1 MKSLDELCELGMLEP
16 AEVHV
21 ARALLRLGGEHDPAV
36 ELGAALAAR
45 APRLG
50 HVCVELDSATE
61 RLAQFRDDLAMGK
74 SAVEGWPAP
83 EAWLACLAAS
93 PLVHAVGPGE
103 ADDHCVDRPLV
114 LDGARLYLERYWRYQ
129 QRVVGHLRRR
139 ALERPEGV
147 DLELL
152 RAGLDR
158 LFVDDGQHP
167 TPVDRQRLAGTI
179 ASLRRFAV
187 VSGGPGTGKTT
198 TVKKILA
205 LLLEQRAALPGAR
218 PLRIALAAPTGK
230 AAARLQDS
238 IRDEL
243 GRLEVDEG
251 IREQLAGITS
261 LTIHRLLGVRPDQ
274 PSRFRHGV
282 DRPLLHD
289 VVVVDEASMVSLPLM
304 AKLLDAVGPSARL
317 ILLGDQDQLAS
328 VEAGAVLGD
337 ICNPGR
343 ERPRYSRAFAAEVAQ
358 VAGLELADPAAGIE
372 LVEAP
377 GIGDCIVQLD
387 RFYRFGQDSGIGG
400 VARAI
405 QRAPD
410 GEASADAIAYLR
422 GERTEQ
428 DSRGH
433 YRDVALL
440 EGHSTAPVLE
450 AALAGYGPL
459 VRAAL
464 EGRPSAQ
471 VLEAL
476 GRVAV
481 LCPHRRGELG
491 VEGLN
496 TAIERHLARQIPG
509 LRLDERWYVGR
520 PVMVVQNDHTLRLYN
535 GDVGVVVLD
544 PDGPQDPDRAD
555 GPEPPARR
563 VVAFPGAAE
572 GEVRHVA
579 VARLPPC
586 ETVFAMS
593 IHKSQGSQ
601 FGHAVVVLPARRSPI
616 MTRELIYTAITR
628 ARQRVTVVGS
638 GAVLEDAL
646 ARRVTRPS
654 GLRPKLWPA

>member
-1 MKSLDELCELGMLEP
+1 MSVMKPLDELRALGLLEP
-16 AEVHV
+16 AELHV
-21 ARALLRLGGEHDPAV
+21 ARALTRLGGEVDPVVTLA
-36 ELGAALAAR
+36 AALAAR

-50 HVCVELDSATE
+50 HVCVELDVAAE
-61 RLAQFRDDLAMGK
+61 RLAQFRDDLPPGA
-74 SAVEGWPAP
+74 SVVAGWPEP
-83 EAWLACLAAS
+83 GAWLEQLAAS
-93 PLVHAVGPGE
+93 PLVHVASADE
-103 ADDHCVDRPLV
+103 ADDHRSERPLV
-114 LDGARLYLERYWRYQ
+114 LDGPRLYLERYWRYQ
-129 QRVVGHLRRR
+129 QRVVTHLRRR
-139 ALERPEGV
+139 ALQRPEGI
-147 DLELL
+147 DLGQL

-158 LFVDDGQHP
+158 LFVDDGHHP
-167 TPVDRQRLAGTI
+167 TSVDRQRLAGAI
-179 ASLRRFAV
+179 ASLRRFCV

-205 LLLEQRAALPGAR
+205 LLLEQHTARREGPDR

-243 GRLEVDEG
+243 GRLDVDES
-251 IREQLAGITS
+251 IRDQLAAITS

-274 PSRFRHGV
+274 PSRFRHGA
-282 DRPLLHD
+282 DRPLPHD

-304 AKLLDAVGPSARL
+304 AKLLDAVDPSARL

-337 ICNPGR
+337 ICSPGR
-343 ERPRYSRAFAAEVAQ
+343 ERPRYSRDFASEVSA
-358 VAGLELADPAAGIE
+358 VSGLELDDEAAGIE
-372 LVEAP
+372 LVDRP

-410 GEASADAIAYLR
+410 GEASEDAIAYLQ

-428 DSRGH
+428 DSTAR
-433 YRDVALL
+433 YDDVELIQ
-440 EGHSTAPVLE
+440 GSSTAPVL
-450 AALAGYGPL
+450 AAAAAGFGPL

-464 EGRPSAQ
+464 EGQPSAK
-471 VLEAL
+471 VLDAM
-476 GRVAV
+476 GAVAV

-491 VEGLN
+491 VEGIN
-496 TAIERHLARQIPG
+496 ASIERHLARQNAG
-509 LRLDERWYVGR
+509 LRPDERWYVGR

-535 GDVGVVVLD
+535 GDVGVVVH
-544 PDGPQDPDRAD
+544 
-555 GPEPPARR
+555 EPGKGDDSARR
-563 VVAFPGAAE
+563 VVAFPGASE

-601 FGHAVVVLPARRSPI
+601 FGHAVVVLPPRRSPI

-628 ARQRVTVVGS
+628 ARQRVTLVGS
-638 GAVLEDAL
+638 RAVLEDAL